1 MIDIDT
7 NKMVSMQAWGLYI
20 HESHAGD
27 ILNVM
32 GFDKEF
38 IDSYIEENAQND
50 KTDRD

>member
-7 NKMVSMQAWGLYI
+7 NKIVSMEACGLYI
-20 HESHAGD
+20 EESHARD

-38 IDSYIEENAQND
+38 IDSYIEENAQNERI
-50 KTDRD
+50 DRV